1 MTVLGRDPVPAVD
14 GGHLAALRLGYGFWL
29 SPPARRPRLQ
39 SRPRPQWLTADRQQ
53 VTEGEPSDLL
63 ETGKIDRE
71 VESPAAGV
79 AQTAGGPGDTY
90 PVGTVISYIEPA

>member
-1 MTVLGRDPVPAVD
+1 
-14 GGHLAALRLGYGFWL
+14 
-29 SPPARRPRLQ
+29 
-39 SRPRPQWLTADRQQ
+39 

-63 ETGKIDRE
+63 ETGKLDRE